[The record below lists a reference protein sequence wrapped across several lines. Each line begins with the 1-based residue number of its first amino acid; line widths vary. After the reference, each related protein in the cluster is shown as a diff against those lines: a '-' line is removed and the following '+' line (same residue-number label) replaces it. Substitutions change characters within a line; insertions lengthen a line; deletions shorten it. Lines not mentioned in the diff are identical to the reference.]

1 MRILLVLLAVVL
13 VGIVGFNVNGCTSDD
28 AQPELQQV
36 QDTTAGA
43 ADTTDTVGA
52 ADTTDT
58 TDTDAV
64 NTTGAADT
72 TDTVGTTD
80 TTTEE

>member
-13 VGIVGFNVNGCTSDD
+13 VAVVGFNVNGCTSDD

-36 QDTTAGA
+36 QDTVGA

-58 TDTDAV
+58 SE
-64 NTTGAADT
+64 AADT
-72 TDTVGTTD
+72 TDTSEAAD

>member
-1 MRILLVLLAVVL
+1 MRILLVLLAIVL
-13 VGIVGFNVNGCTSDD
+13 VGVVGFNVNGCTSDN

-36 QDTTAGA
+36 QDTVGA

-58 TDTDAV
+58 TATDAV

-80 TTTEE
+80 ATTEE

>member
-1 MRILLVLLAVVL
+1 MRILLVLLAAVL
-13 VGIVGFNVNGCTSDD
+13 VGVVGFNINGCVDD

-36 QDTTAGA
+36 QDTAGA
-43 ADTTDTVGA
+43 ADTTDTTA
-52 ADTTDT
+52 
-58 TDTDAV
+58 TDAV

>member
-1 MRILLVLLAVVL
+1 MRILLVLLAIVL
-13 VGIVGFNVNGCTSDD
+13 VGVVGFNVNGCTSDN

-36 QDTTAGA
+36 Q
-43 ADTTDTVGA
+43 DTVGA

-58 TDTDAV
+58 TATDAV

-72 TDTVGTTD
+72 TDAVGTTD